1 MTACAWGTEF
11 RIGIVVG
18 LALYGLAGSSVQA
31 QVATDIRTDGRLG
44 AATTLPGP
52 NVEIRA
58 SLGRQAGKNLYHS
71 FERFSLGTNDIATF
85 TGPPGL
91 DNVISRV
98 TGGVRST
105 IDGTLRST
113 VPGADF
119 WFINPSGISFGPNA
133 NLDVPA
139 SFHVSTADELRF
151 PDGLTF
157 SARSPAD
164 AVLSSAPPE
173 AFGFLS
179 AKPASIEVEVGAGRA
194 LGLLK
199 TEGEILSIFGGDI
212 AVSGGQNSS
221 LSSAGGE
228 IRFVSLASPG
238 VAPVDGKALISASAL
253 GTVDVRGPPS
263 VSGLASFNVTTNGS
277 GGGTI
282 QIRSGQL
289 IARDVGFGVLN
300 LGTVDAT
307 GGIVIDAS
315 TIDFGGAT
323 YVLSSSLTDKLP
335 GKVEIKAKS
344 FRMEGTGGIGA
355 FGVLGA
361 AGGDVSIEADTI
373 AITAISGPI
382 GIEAGTITDRDGGRI
397 IVTARDSFLLSGAGA
412 AISSSTQLGSGNAGS
427 IAIYAQDLKIR
438 DGADIRATTSS
449 EGKGGAVIVTGN
461 VIQLENGGSI
471 TSTTEG
477 SGAGGLILVAA
488 NEEIRMSKGSAIS
501 GETFGTGDAGQV
513 GVGAPRIF
521 VDNSFIGANTRG
533 TMESA
538 GKGGPVV
545 IIAGKVKLS
554 DEGPEVVADGYL
566 EFTNE
571 GRVFTGTEGP
581 GAAGN
586 IRVDAGTLV
595 ADKQPIDH
603 EHINHTGISAS
614 SQAGSSGNGGSVTVN
629 AHAITLRNGA
639 QITSDTKGT
648 GNAGDVSINTR
659 TLHLENGGL
668 IATCSGAGPDCNQ
681 RGGGPDQTGDAGNI
695 TVQASD
701 QIIIEDARITTFAVS
716 AEASGGTI
724 TLNTGNLIDLHGGEI
739 SSEVLGN
746 QGTTAGNIVINSP
759 FLILNDSR
767 IIARATEGKGG
778 DIDIV
783 ADNLLRSSESIIDA
797 SAETGI
803 DGTVVVSSP
812 EADVTS
818 GLVVLP
824 AEFVDAGSRLKES
837 CAIRGATEASRFDR
851 AGRALPPG
859 PGDPQV
865 ATYAPDSD
873 ERAEGDKGASEHL
886 AFAGWGVGEAR
897 IVCGAAIE

>member
-1 MTACAWGTEF
+1 MQNRLWGLG
-11 RIGIVVG
+11 RRVG
-18 LALYGLAGSSVQA
+18 LVSAVALGCLGVTAAQA

-44 AATTLPGP
+44 AALTLPGP
-52 NVEIRA
+52 KAEIPA
-58 SLGRQAGKNLYHS
+58 SLGRQAGKNLFHS
-71 FERFSLGTNDIATF
+71 FERFSIGTNDIATF

-98 TGGVRST
+98 TGGVRSA

-113 VPGADF
+113 IPGADF
-119 WFINPSGISFGPNA
+119 WFINPAGLTFGPNA
-133 NLDVPA
+133 SLDLPA

-151 PDGLTF
+151 GDGLAF
-157 SARSPAD
+157 NARDPSET
-164 AVLSSAPPE
+164 VLSSAPPE
-173 AFGFLS
+173 AFGFLR
-179 AKPASIEVEVGAGRA
+179 AKPASIE
-194 LGLLK
+194 LQPGLLQVPD
-199 TEGEILSIFGGDI
+199 GEVLSFVGGDI
-212 AVSGGQNSS
+212 NAVNVTFIPFFGVRNIAELLSISGQIN
-221 LSSAGGE
+221 L
-228 IRFVSLASPG
+228 ISLASPG
-238 VAPVDGKALISASAL
+238 TVKVDGSIVGNPIRGDVFLDNVFVIATGEATGRSRIVIRAANLTMLNDARVIPSAFSASAGATGVTIDSS
-253 GTVDVRGPPS
+253 GTLLMAGSEISAGP
-263 VSGLASFNVTTNGS
+263 NG
-277 GGGTI
+277 
-282 QIRSGQL
+282 QE
-289 IARDVGFGVLN
+289 GFG
-300 LGTVDAT
+300 
-307 GGIVIDAS
+307 
-315 TIDFGGAT
+315 
-323 YVLSSSLTDKLP
+323 
-335 GKVEIKAKS
+335 
-344 FRMEGTGGIGA
+344 
-355 FGVLGA
+355 
-361 AGGDVSIEADTI
+361 GDI
-373 AITAISGPI
+373 
-382 GIEAGTITDRDGGRI
+382 
-397 IVTARDSFLLSGAGA
+397 
-412 AISSSTQLGSGNAGS
+412 
-427 IAIYAQDLKIR
+427 
-438 DGADIRATTSS
+438 DIRAALIVAVNSTISAETNSLATAGNVRITADGLGISDSTISSGSEPFSGDGTAGDSGSITINAKVLMIQDGARIRASTSS

-533 TMESA
+533 TMEDA

-824 AEFVDAGSRLKES
+824 AEFVDAGSRMKES
-837 CAIRGATEASRFDR
+837 CAIRGAAEASRFDR

-859 PGDPQV
+859 PSDPQV

-873 ERAEGDKGASEHL
+873 ESAEGDKGASEHL

-897 IVCGAAIE
+897 IVCGATIE